1 MNWTPVRA
9 LGGMMRVPRPGLVHH
24 ATSLP
29 SVSAMVESGLGGAQ
43 RQKSS
48 GWACAGVR
56 GQSISQ
62 SAIGM
67 GMGKLGGAPSIE
79 LTMAVWHNELGP
91 SVVELH
97 SL

>member
-24 ATSLP
+24 ATSSP

-48 GWACAGVR
+48 GRACAGVR
-56 GQSISQ
+56 GQSVSQ
-62 SAIGM
+62 SAM
-67 GMGKLGGAPSIE
+67 GMGVGG
-79 LTMAVWHNELGP
+79 
-91 SVVELH
+91 
-97 SL
+97 

>member
-9 LGGMMRVPRPGLVHH
+9 LGSMMGVLQPGLVHH

-29 SVSAMVESGLGGAQ
+29 SMFAMVESGLGGAQ

-48 GWACAGVR
+48 GRVCVGVR

-62 SAIGM
+62 SAIEMGM
-67 GMGKLGGAPSIE
+67 GMEWKIGGLI
-79 LTMAVWHNELGP
+79 VDRVDHG
-91 SVVELH
+91 
-97 SL
+97 SLA